1 LIVVDGGLGM
11 SEQLLDILNDLM
23 NLPTE
28 TEWIE
33 FKEAKTNFDSDDL
46 GRYFSALS
54 NEANLN
60 NKESGWLVFGITN
73 SPPRRVVGT
82 DYRNTPSGLEKLK
95 KEIQR
100 GTNHLLTF
108 TAIHETNHPDGRVIM
123 FEIPPAPRGIPTAWR
138 GRTYGRTH
146 ESIDLLS
153 FAEIDRIRNQKP
165 RDWSAEVVGKAT
177 IEDLDQDAIAFAR
190 EEYRKKHPQLSS
202 EVERW
207 SDGEFLNRIGLCV
220 DGGITNA
227 AIILLGRGESTHLLS
242 PLVAQITWIL
252 KDAAGIEKDYAHF
265 GPPFILAV
273 DLVFAK
279 IRNLNYRYMTDETLF
294 PIEQLQYDTWVMRE
308 TLHNCIA
315 HQDYLQAARISVVEG
330 EDYLLFTNRG
340 IFIPGS
346 IESLITGD
354 RPPDYYRNRLLA
366 EAMVKL
372 NMIDTVGSGIKRMF
386 RSQRERNFPLP
397 DYDLTDSTRVSV
409 RITGKVID
417 PRYTRMLIRHKDLDM
432 LDVIA
437 LDKVQKGYR
446 LSDAEFKSL
455 KSKKLIEGRR
465 PNLYVSEKVAVET
478 DTKEDYIRK
487 RSFDKQYFMD
497 MVIEYL
503 KKYGEADRRAIE
515 KLLLGKVSDVLT
527 EEQKRQYIKDLL
539 KDMRK
544 RGIIETIGKTRGA
557 RWILSSGYR

>member
-1 LIVVDGGLGM
+1 M
-11 SEQLLDILNDLM
+11 SGQLLDILNDLM
-23 NLPTE
+23 NLPSE
-28 TEWIE
+28 TEWVE
-33 FKEAKTNFDSDDL
+33 FKEAKTDYDSDKL

-60 NKESGWLVFGITN
+60 NKESGWLVFGITD
-73 SPPRRVVGT
+73 SLPRRVVGT
-82 DYRNTPSGLEKLK
+82 NYRSTPPGLERLK
-95 KEIQR
+95 TEIQK

-108 TAIHETNHPDGRVIM
+108 TAIHELNHPDGRVIL
-123 FEIPPAPRGIPTAWR
+123 FEIPPAPRGIPTMWR
-138 GRTYGRTH
+138 GRTFGRTH

-153 FAEIDRIRNQKP
+153 IAEIDRIRNNKP
-165 RDWSAEVVGKAT
+165 IDWSAEVIENAT
-177 IEDLDQDAIAFAR
+177 FDDLDQEAIAFAR
-190 EEYRKKHPQLSS
+190 DEYRNKHSQLSN
-202 EVERW
+202 EIDRW
-207 SDGEFLNRIGLCV
+207 SDREFLNRIGLIFN
-220 DGGITNA
+220 GGITNA
-227 AIILLGRGESTHLLS
+227 AIILLGRSESTHHLS

-273 DLVFAK
+273 DQVFAR
-279 IRNLNYRYMTDETLF
+279 IRNLTYRYMTDETLF
-294 PIEQLQYDTWVMRE
+294 PIELSQYDPWVMRE

-315 HQDYLQAARISVVEG
+315 HQDYLQAARVSVVEG

-340 IFIPGS
+340 TFIPGS

-354 RPPDYYRNRLLA
+354 RPPDYYRNQLLV

-397 DYDLTDSTRVSV
+397 DYDLTDPTRVSV

-446 LSDAEFKSL
+446 LSDSEVKSL
-455 KSKKLIEGRR
+455 RSKKLIEGRR

-487 RSFDKQYFMD
+487 RSFDKQYFKD

-503 KKYGEADRRAIE
+503 KKYGEADRRTIE
-515 KLLLGKVSDVLT
+515 KLLLGKVSDALT

-544 RGIIETIGKTRGA
+544 RGIIETIGKTRGS
-557 RWILSSGYR
+557 RWILASEYRL